1 MRTIIILAC
10 WALALPALAQQN
22 GPIVLQC
29 QNEQNAALVRI
40 AENELRIMSGAD
52 DWGDNLCLT
61 EGASCTLDGAEFR
74 YSDGAVTQ
82 VYDWEAGRW
91 QFLTEGDGAI
101 GVCTRTQDPLP

>member
-10 WALALPALAQQN
+10 WALALPAAAQESDV
-22 GPIVLQC
+22 IVLQC
-29 QNEQNAALVRI
+29 QNEQSAALVRI
-40 AENELRIMSGAD
+40 AVDDLRIMSGAD
-52 DWGDNLCLT
+52 NWGENLCLG
-61 EGASCTLDGAEFR
+61 ESASCTLEGAEFR

-101 GVCTRTQDPLP
+101 GVCTRAEDTLP